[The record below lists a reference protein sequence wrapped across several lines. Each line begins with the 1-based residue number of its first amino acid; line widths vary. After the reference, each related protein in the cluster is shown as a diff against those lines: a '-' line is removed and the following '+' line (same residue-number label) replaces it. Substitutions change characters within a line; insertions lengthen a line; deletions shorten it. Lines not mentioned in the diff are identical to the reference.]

1 MSDLFPVTLD
11 DEIAEIKRE
20 LQMRLHVWGRGSEER
35 FDDKQRR
42 QWAVMQA
49 VLQRLSMIRASR

>member
-20 LQMRLHVWGRGSEER
+20 LQMRLHVWGRGSEGR